1 METRFCS
8 TLPFKIK
15 IEFMNDYSTNVE
27 KKNLVHI
34 NVNRK
39 KIQ

>member
-1 METRFCS
+1 
-8 TLPFKIK
+8 
-15 IEFMNDYSTNVE
+15 MNDYSTNVE